1 MAKVSQLRE
10 KAMDETIPYN
20 AAKTIDIYTEK
31 GYFEAKAS
39 LKELLIGRDADP
51 KGNLRTRRVPV
62 KGKRKSGVMQFR
74 FRDSNGPY
82 FVEDSG
88 GPGGFPP
95 PSSYV
100 QVRTAESNNLY
111 GIDSREGDHKS
122 PNPQEYTHS
131 VYQPYYYGLVATYY
145 PGRSVTGTGYLPWYC
160 AQLSGIDVNSARVTA
175 KNNAISDILDQ
186 IRGELDLSID
196 LAESHKTK
204 LMLQS
209 AYKAMVKVLDGARSL
224 RRAAKT
230 LDSRRLLAIQKL
242 NKKGF
247 DPLLVPKQLGNAWL
261 AYTYG
266 LKPSVQS
273 VYGTAQ
279 ALITPSNSGIKVL
292 VGKGRGTDSVKQTNA
307 GPNGYDVEKRTTKVD
322 ARCTIAGRF
331 DFKPSI
337 VSQLAGFTSLNPV
350 SIAWELTPYSFVVD
364 WFIDIGGYLRAAES
378 VLIYGDNFVNGYMSE
393 TARTEWTGSLQ
404 GMQVRSDG
412 TGTIDLVRGTAGG
425 RETKKKRTV
434 LTALPFPEFP
444 PFNPRL
450 GSSRLISAAALL
462 GQLLKR

>member
-1 MAKVSQLRE
+1 MATT
-10 KAMDETIPYN
+10 DELLK
-20 AAKTIDIYTEK
+20 AAKAIDIYTDD
-31 GYFEAKAS
+31 GYFKAKAS
-39 LKELLIGRDADP
+39 LKELLVGADVGP
-51 KGNLRTRRVPV
+51 KGNLRTRRTPT

-74 FRDSNGPY
+74 FRDSNGP
-82 FVEDSG
+82 FLVEDSG
-88 GPGGFPP
+88 GPGGHPP
-95 PSSYV
+95 PETYV

-122 PNPQEYTHS
+122 PNPQMYTHS
-131 VYQPYYYGLVATYY
+131 VFSPYYHGVVATFY
-145 PGRSVTGTGYLPWYC
+145 PGRSVVGTGYLPWGC
-160 AQLSGIDVNSARVTA
+160 NQLPGLDINGARSTA
-175 KNNAISDILDQ
+175 KNSAISDILDQ
-186 IRGELDLSID
+186 IRGEVDLSID
-196 LAESHKTK
+196 IAESGKTRTM
-204 LMLQS
+204 LMS
-209 AYKAMVKVLDGARSL
+209 AYKAMVKVLDGARKL

-230 LDSRRLLAIQKL
+230 LDSQRLLALQKL

-247 DPLLVPKQLGNAWL
+247 DLRKVPKQLGNAWL

-266 LKPSVQS
+266 IKPAVQS
-273 VYGTAQ
+273 VYGA
-279 ALITPSNSGIKVL
+279 AELLIKPSKSGLKVL
-292 VGKGRGTDSVKQTNA
+292 VGKGSGNDSVKKTNT
-307 GPNGYDVEKRTTKVD
+307 GPNGFDTEVRTTKVD

-378 VLIYGDNFVNGYMSE
+378 VFIYGDNFVNGYMSE

-404 GMQVRSDG
+404 GMQTRTDG
-412 TGTIDLVRGTAGG
+412 SGTIDIVSGFAGG
-425 RETKKKRTV
+425 TETQKKRTV
-434 LTALPFPEFP
+434 LTALPFPDFP

-462 GQLLKR
+462 GQFLK